1 MGRFVTLFSPRWII
15 LGALALAVSACSSA
29 DVSAINTASPE
40 QISGVSVSEVEV
52 KFATPRPHP
61 GLKAALESRLRTA
74 MPTCATGN
82 VAHRMQVTVT
92 DFEDQ
97 NVAKSIL
104 IGDEIEL
111 AGRVE
116 LIDAASGVQTGEYF
130 VTRSFFWGGFIGAA
144 MMSDAEESLSDSF
157 TESVCGEVFGV
168 EYKAKKT

>member
-1 MGRFVTLFSPRWII
+1 MGQFTTSFSPRWIV
-15 LGALALAVSACSSA
+15 LGLLALSVSACASA

-40 QISGVSVSEVEV
+40 QISSASVSDIEV

-61 GLKAALESRLRTA
+61 GLKAALEDRLRKA
-74 MPTCATGN
+74 MPTCATGS
-82 VAHRMQVTVT
+82 VSHRLVVTVT

-116 LIDAASGVQTGEYF
+116 LIDAASGVQAGEYF
-130 VTRSFFWGGFIGAA
+130 VTRTFFWGGFIGAA
-144 MMSDAEESLSDSF
+144 MMSDAEASLSDSF

-168 EYKAKKT
+168 AFKSES